1 MHGLTQINV
10 NLPSVTRNIRAF
22 VIFPERS
29 YQSPE
34 RRVSGT
40 DLSESARSPAN
51 TLDRRRRDEENA
63 RRRDYMV
70 RVHVFGVFRGGGR
83 AHRATLLI

>member
-40 DLSESARSPAN
+40 DISESARSPAN

-70 RVHVFGVFRGGGR
+70 RVHVFGIFVSGGGVG
-83 AHRATLLI
+83 AGDGS

>member
-1 MHGLTQINV
+1 MLHVLHGLTHINV
-10 NLPSVTRNIRAF
+10 NFPSVTRNIRAF
-22 VIFPERS
+22 IIFSERS

-40 DLSESARSPAN
+40 DISDSARSPAN

-63 RRRDYMV
+63 RHRDYMV
-70 RVHVFGVFRGGGR
+70 RVHVCFGFFLGAGGS
-83 AHRATLLI
+83 